1 MNHIYFK
8 CGGGYCVNHSI
19 SEASRLESEVL

>member
-1 MNHIYFK
+1 MNYMNFVR
-8 CGGGYCVNHSI
+8 GGGYCVNHSI